1 MPATGIDRTA
11 RFENELPALNDAGSI
26 LLVRYVAL
34 RTAYKRH
41 SAGTPLKLVSTAVSE
56 FQAGSCDQVPHR
68 TRHEDLARRG
78 CCHHSGTNVYRNPAQ
93 LAARHLA
100 FTGVN
105 TGPDPKPEPGS
116 PSTIADAQ
124 RIALAGPSKCARKP
138 SPALSTSRPR
148 WRTSSRRIS
157 ELCDSISARQRL
169 SPNPGARGTT
179 GAPEAESS
187 STSK

>member
-68 TRHEDLARRG
+68 TRHEDFARRG
-78 CCHHSGTNVYRNPAQ
+78 CCHHSGTNVYRNPRSLPPAIS
-93 LAARHLA
+93 H
-100 FTGVN
+100 
-105 TGPDPKPEPGS
+105 S
-116 PSTIADAQ
+116 PV
-124 RIALAGPSKCARKP
+124 
-138 SPALSTSRPR
+138 
-148 WRTSSRRIS
+148 
-157 ELCDSISARQRL
+157 
-169 SPNPGARGTT
+169 
-179 GAPEAESS
+179 
-187 STSK
+187 